1 MILAKTGSVFAVAG
15 RRNSQDTE
23 VILHHLMSLLRAGER
38 DSSREKGF
46 LPAEIMWQRELCSI
60 VCCQGA
66 VVFLCELFLF
76 LFPLSL
82 VLLLLL
88 LLFSKLFL
96 FQLYPLCLQLEGA
109 AGTVHALSRS
119 TELEN
124 TIPKTTLTSTQSGA
138 QRVDITDVPRVG
150 WKQI

>member
-1 MILAKTGSVFAVAG
+1 MILAKIGSVFAAAG
-15 RRNSQDTE
+15 RRNSQDRE
-23 VILHHLMSLLRAGER
+23 VILHHLMSLLTGER

-60 VCCQGA
+60 VYCQGA
-66 VVFLCELFLF
+66 GVFLCELLLF

-109 AGTVHALSRS
+109 EGTVHALSRS

-124 TIPKTTLTSTQSGA
+124 TIPKTTLTGTQSGA
-138 QRVDITDVPRVG
+138 QSVEIKDVPRMG